1 MSSFLFINSNI
12 VKWAFCKS
20 NYRLK
25 ENAKSMLE
33 YLISQMYSLI
43 NSMQSRASN
52 CEILLVESFKN

>member
-12 VKWAFCKS
+12 FKWAFWKS